1 MNQEQMKSGV
11 RWVIATFGGTVAGWA
26 AAKGFMSAE
35 EIMAILTGES
45 FMGVVIAVAGLVW
58 GLFTHTKANT
68 VAVVDAMPEVAKVIT
83 QPTVDGKALA
93 KAVPSPT
100 VMTAN
105 EPSAK
110 S

>member
-1 MNQEQMKSGV
+1 MNTEQVKSGV
-11 RWVIATFGGTVAGWA
+11 RWLIATFGGTVAGWA

-68 VAVVDAMPEVAKVIT
+68 VAVVDAMPEVSRVVT
-83 QPTVDGKALA
+83 QSTPEGKELA

-100 VMTAN
+100 VMSAN
-105 EPSAK
+105 EPAAK
-110 S
+110 F